1 MPIVSKEECNDKN
14 TVLTNTRECI
24 IPEKP
29 KYIAP
34 TSMLALSLS
43 TKKRIPYMPL

>member
-14 TVLTNTRECI
+14 TVLTNMSESI
-24 IPEKP
+24 IPAKL

-34 TSMLALSLS
+34 TSMLALN
-43 TKKRIPYMPL
+43 